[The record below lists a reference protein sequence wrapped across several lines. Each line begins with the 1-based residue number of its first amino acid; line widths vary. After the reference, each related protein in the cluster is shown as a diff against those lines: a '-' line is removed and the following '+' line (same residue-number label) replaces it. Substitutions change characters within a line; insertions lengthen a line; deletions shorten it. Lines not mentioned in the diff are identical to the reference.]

1 MGSVIQENFSK
12 NFKCALKEKGLTQRQ
27 FAEIVGLAPA
37 SVSCYAQGAAAPSCK
52 RIEEWSELLGV
63 PYLDMMADSKDRQ
76 ALEIG
81 RRIMADP
88 DLVELLAACKAS
100 PGRVKRIVQLLID

>member
-1 MGSVIQENFSK
+1 MGSVIQENFSA
-12 NFKCALKEKGLTQRQ
+12 NFRRVLKEKHLTQRQ
-27 FAEIVGLAPA
+27 FAESVGLAPA
-37 SVSCYAQGAAAPSCK
+37 SVSCYVQGAAAPSCK
-52 RIEEWSELLGV
+52 RIEEWSALLDV
-63 PYLDMMADSKDRQ
+63 PYLDMMADDTDRQ

-100 PGRVKRIVQLLID
+100 PGRVRRIVQLLID